1 MTIGDDGF
9 SELLS
14 SPLTHLS
21 EDFGLKQFL
30 LFPPETASM
39 MYTNGEIEYVHKNGR
54 IVYKGQVESLKSF
67 LAMHKR
73 VMSWQMDQMLLM

>member
-1 MTIGDDGF
+1 MSGLHHDYHDNLYV
-9 SELLS
+9 LLK
-14 SPLTHLS
+14 
-21 EDFGLKQFL
+21 GQKQFL